1 LKSQSIYDACI
12 KKENGMR
19 KLVLMGLMMGLVS
32 GPVLAEATEGLP
44 KGTQAPNFRL
54 PVVNEMATEQFGKW
68 FGPAKWIGSSPKD
81 PKKLVL
87 MSFFATYCVPCK
99 KEMPELV
106 RLFKTYETQ
115 GLGVTL
121 VSIDKSLEKRKVVEE
136 LAKENQVTFPV
147 LHDRFGVVGRRYKAE
162 RLPYVLFLDQ
172 QGVIQKVH
180 IGYTEE
186 MKAALENEVRAGLGL
201 EPLAVVKDAPAKEA
215 PKSKSKKKR
224 GKKKRGKKS
233 KKS

>member
-1 LKSQSIYDACI
+1 
-12 KKENGMR
+12 MR
-19 KLVLMGLMMGLVS
+19 KLILMGLMMGLVS
-32 GPVLAEATEGLP
+32 GPVSAEATEGLST
-44 KGTQAPNFRL
+44 GTQAPNFRL
-54 PVVNEMATEQFGKW
+54 PVVNELATEQFGKW
-68 FGPAKWIGSSPKD
+68 FGPAKWIGSSPKE

-106 RLFKTYETQ
+106 RLFKTYEKQ
-115 GLGVTL
+115 GLGVVL

-201 EPLAVVKDAPAKEA
+201 EPLAVVNETPAKSQS
-215 PKSKSKKKR
+215 KSKSKKKK
-224 GKKKRGKKS
+224 GKKKRGKKN